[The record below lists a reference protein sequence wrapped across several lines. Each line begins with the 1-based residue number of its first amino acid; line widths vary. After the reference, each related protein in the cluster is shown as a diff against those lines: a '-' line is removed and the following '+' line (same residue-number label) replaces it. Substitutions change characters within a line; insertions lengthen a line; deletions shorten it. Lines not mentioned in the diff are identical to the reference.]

1 MNDDFKK
8 GDLVIPESFQVLREK
23 PPVGL
28 ILQIGKQPDGK
39 THHILWVDS
48 EGCFE
53 SWHYENQFIHYNYK
67 KLEVEDEEEA

>member
-1 MNDDFKK
+1 MSSIFKK
-8 GDLVIPESFQVLREK
+8 GDLVVPEPVAGFEK

-28 ILQIGKQPDGK
+28 ILEVGKQPDGK

-53 SWHYENQFIHYNYK
+53 SWHYIDAIAHYK
-67 KLEVEDEEEA
+67 KGEENEEEA

>member
-1 MNDDFKK
+1 MSMFKK
-8 GDLVIPESFQVLREK
+8 GDLVIPEEVDGFQK

-28 ILQIGKQPDGK
+28 VLEVGRQPDGK

-53 SWHYENQFIHYNYK
+53 SWHYENAISHYNK
-67 KLEVEDEEEA
+67 KGVPRYEEKKSS